1 MALKCTTYT
10 QPFGQITFMS
20 KRVGGR
26 GVYVEAYERE
36 LGWNKL

>member
-1 MALKCTTYT
+1 MALKRTTYT
-10 QPFGQITFMS
+10 QPFNQINFMI

-26 GVYVEAYERE
+26 GVYIEAYERE